1 MVFPQKGSGLIKRD
15 ALTELS
21 LTHKIPIRHPPDSG
35 DIHFPLIVFNY
46 SLPLETASSH
56 SSSLAAVTLKETP
69 NQNICL
75 SFSLRSDRWM
85 RADTRG
91 RCICPNQG
99 LISVSPPGECFI
111 LTGHLWIRYLALIWR
126 SGSPL
131 LKCQV
136 KSQRQWLRHGH
147 YRQHRHSAFSINAHK
162 CCSNDLSLLFCQV
175 SCNYSSV
182 LHWMEIM
189 PTFFFLIFLFIFV
202 SSVNYSLRFSDL
214 FIYFILQM
222 WRSKDACLYVQW
234 KKKNIS

>member
-1 MVFPQKGSGLIKRD
+1 MSLYLFWKKNLFIISWILTIAKQELKWSSGKKECGLIKGD

-46 SLPLETASSH
+46 LLPLETASSH

-111 LTGHLWIRYLALIWR
+111 STGHWWIRHLALIWR

-131 LKCQV
+131 PKCQV
-136 KSQRQWLRHGH
+136 KSQRQRLSRGH
-147 YRQHRHSAFSINAHK
+147 YRQHRHPAFIINAHK
-162 CCSNDLSLLFCQV
+162 CCCNGPCLLFCQV
-175 SCNYSSV
+175 SCNYKMTCV
-182 LHWMEIM
+182 E
-189 PTFFFLIFLFIFV
+189 
-202 SSVNYSLRFSDL
+202 
-214 FIYFILQM
+214 
-222 WRSKDACLYVQW
+222 
-234 KKKNIS
+234 